1 MDRDKIEC
9 MGNAQPKYVISADGR
24 KQGVMLEMAH
34 YRRLLQK
41 IEDLQDALALDRAE
55 QTSVKLIPY
64 SEVRARLK
72 RAGKL

>member
-1 MDRDKIEC
+1 MERDKIES

-24 KQGVMLEMAH
+24 KRGVMLEMAH
-34 YRRLLQK
+34 YRRLLQR
-41 IEDLQDALALDRAE
+41 IEDLQDALTLDRAE
-55 QTSVKLIPY
+55 QTSEKLIPY